1 MVFESELPI
10 WQKLGTKP
18 PDNILNTEGWGAG
31 KKPPADWFDWLFNR
45 NYLALKELQEKSYA
59 LPSSG
64 IPKTDLATAVQTSL
78 SKADS
83 ALQTVEAA
91 STTTAGIVKIEDSVT
106 STSVTTAAA
115 PKSVK
120 AVKDDLDSYKADYV
134 SNPKY
139 VASTG
144 TANTY
149 VINPSPAISAYGEGQ
164 GFVVKI
170 NVDNTG
176 ASTIN
181 VNSKGAKPIVN
192 AKGNPLP
199 AGTLKANSVYSMRYN
214 GTSFILQGEGA
225 SGNAVA
231 SDLLSGKTAGSD
243 AGDLVGTMPN
253 NGAVSITPGSTN
265 KPIPLGYHNGNGV
278 ISGDN
283 NLISSNILAGK
294 TIFGIPGNVIAGKRY
309 ATGTS
314 VSNSYRVI
322 QVRGLSFR
330 PRIILVAFYYEN
342 AGGTHYSYMHDFETY
357 GNFIGMEAT
366 VVDTN
371 GNFNGYGPILKSSG
385 NLGNSFSN
393 DGFDLYI
400 GTSTTGVRWYA
411 WE

>member
-1 MVFESELPI
+1 MAFESELPI

-18 PDNILNTEGWGAG
+18 PDSILNTEGWGAG

-78 SKADS
+78 GKADS
-83 ALQTVEAA
+83 ALQSVEAA

-120 AVKDDLDSYKADYV
+120 AVKDDLDTYKADYV

-144 TANTY
+144 TANAY

-170 NVDNTG
+170 NADNTG

-181 VNSKGAKPIVN
+181 VNSKGAKSIVN

-199 AGTLKANSVYSMRYN
+199 AGTLKANSVYSIRYN
-214 GTSFILQGEGA
+214 GTSFILQGEG
-225 SGNAVA
+225 GEL
-231 SDLLSGKTAGSD
+231 SDLDISNFRTA
-243 AGDLVGTMPN
+243 
-253 NGAVSITPGSTN
+253 
-265 KPIPLGYHNGNGV
+265 V
-278 ISGDN
+278 IK
-283 NLISSNILAGK
+283 NL
-294 TIFGIPGNVIAGKRY
+294 
-309 ATGTS
+309 
-314 VSNSYRVI
+314 
-322 QVRGLSFR
+322 
-330 PRIILVAFYYEN
+330 N
-342 AGGTHYSYMHDFETY
+342 A
-357 GNFIGMEAT
+357 
-366 VVDTN
+366 
-371 GNFNGYGPILKSSG
+371 
-385 NLGNSFSN
+385 
-393 DGFDLYI
+393 
-400 GTSTTGVRWYA
+400 
-411 WE
+411 